1 MLFFTTLVSAKERV
15 DIKKI
20 ALEKYHQKVK
30 KTEPKEFGLFDFLF
44 EEEES
49 SQESEQD
56 IHFVAT
62 SVEHTSYSFS
72 NSFAYL
78 TSNHWANFSLK
89 KFFSLKT
96 PIYLSYRKLRL

>member
-1 MLFFTTLVSAKERV
+1 VSANGTADV
-15 DIKKI
+15 KKI

-44 EEEES
+44 EEEEEN

-56 IHFVAT
+56 ISFDAPSMSHQSFT
-62 SVEHTSYSFS
+62 FS
-72 NSFAYL
+72 NPFAYT
-78 TSNHWANFSLK
+78 TSNYWANFSLK
-89 KFFSLKT
+89 KFISLKN